1 MPLVDRVRRRF
12 VRPNADHRPLGI
24 VSVPVVGAL
33 IVALGVIPTGLVRA
47 QSDQADQKEVVA
59 VVTKFFDGM
68 RTRDTALM
76 RSTVAPEATLVSATG
91 PTGLTPSRT
100 ADQFIA
106 RVGTGTGPGGDERIK
121 DPTVQIDLP
130 LASLWAYFTFTRG
143 GETTINHCGVDL
155 FLLRK
160 GPDGWKIFQVADT
173 HRTEGCT
180 PITR

>member
-1 MPLVDRVRRRF
+1 MALLDRVPRRLLRH
-12 VRPNADHRPLGI
+12 VVGRGPLEAT
-24 VSVPVVGAL
+24 SLPVVGAL
-33 IVALGVIPTGLVRA
+33 VVALGVIPAGRVQA
-47 QSDQADQKEVVA
+47 QSDQADKTEVVA

-76 RSTVAPEATLVSATG
+76 RSTVAPTAGLVSATG
-91 PTGLTPSRT
+91 PTGLGQPMT
-100 ADQFIA
+100 ADQFIE
-106 RVGTGTGPGGDERIK
+106 RVGKGTGPGGDERIK
-121 DPTVQIDLP
+121 DPIVQIDSP

-143 GETTINHCGVDL
+143 GQTTINHCGVDL

-180 PITR
+180 PITK